1 MKLKA
6 IIGCVLVVAMLI
18 VASPVLALSLGVSPT
33 HIELEVTG
41 DGSTTTSVDIYYFN
55 GDVDISLVDIPLSVE
70 PSTIHVDASDGPVT
84 VELTI
89 YGNHSLDTQ
98 VYDGYIRFI
107 AVSGGAATGGVQV
120 IAKVTNIADGI
131 APVVET
137 SVEPTDEV
145 VTIEETPPQESVSEE
160 AQPEEAPV
168 TEQAPSET
176 QATIEKTPA
185 PESPA
190 PEQPSTP
197 SESNPFPVLPVAG
210 IAAGAA
216 IIITLIVVVARRYQY

>member
-145 VTIEETPPQESVSEE
+145 VAIEEAPEESVPPEE
-160 AQPEEAPV
+160 TQPEEATV
-168 TEQAPSET
+168 AEQAPS
-176 QATIEKTPA
+176 
-185 PESPA
+185 PEPPA

-210 IAAGAA
+210 IGAGTA
-216 IIITLIVVVARRYQY
+216 IIIALIVVWSRRYRY

>member
-6 IIGCVLVVAMLI
+6 IIGCVLVVAMLT

-33 HIELEVTG
+33 NIELEVPG
-41 DGSTTTSVDIYYFN
+41 NGSATANLHVHYFS
-55 GDVDISLVDIPLSVE
+55 GDVNISLIDIPLRVE
-70 PSTIHVDASDGPVT
+70 PSTIHVDASDEPVAI
-84 VELTI
+84 ELTI

-98 VYDGYIRFI
+98 VYDGYIRLI

-145 VTIEETPPQESVSEE
+145 VDIEEAP
-160 AQPEEAPV
+160 PEEAPV

-176 QATIEKTPA
+176 QATIAPA

-190 PEQPSTP
+190 LEQPSTP

-210 IAAGAA
+210 IASGTL

>member
-6 IIGCVLVVAMLI
+6 IIGCVLVAMVLT
-18 VASPVLALSLGVSPT
+18 VASPALALSLGVSPT
-33 HIELEVTG
+33 QVELEVPG
-41 DGSTTTSVDIYYFN
+41 NGSAVVNVKIHYFD
-55 GDVDISLVDIPLSVE
+55 GDVEITLVDIPLRVE
-70 PSTIHVDASDGPVT
+70 PSTIHVEASDEPVV
-84 VELTI
+84 VELTV
-89 YGNHSLDTQ
+89 YGEHALDTQ

-107 AVSGGAATGGVQV
+107 AVTGGAATGGVQV

-145 VTIEETPPQESVSEE
+145 VDIEEAP
-160 AQPEEAPV
+160 PEEAPV
-168 TEQAPSET
+168 TKQAPSET
-176 QATIEKTPA
+176 QATIAPA

-190 PEQPSTP
+190 LEQPSTP

-210 IAAGAA
+210 IASGTL